1 MIFLMLPS
9 NSWLRLALFAATLG
23 LAASGVSGVGV
34 ASEDVGATVTGLAD
48 PSADLPMAR
57 VEEVDEADL
66 TPTRSVTP
74 AAAQV
79 GTEAEGLGSTV
90 SDLPVAITTLHFREL
105 LENSPFTRSLNLS
118 DSLILTGVARFDGK
132 PIATLMDRETKQTY
146 VISDVPNPQGWKM
159 VDISSGADLATVMA
173 KISVAGGEVVTVRF
187 DENRL
192 KPGEAK
198 PAAGPG
204 GDRRGG
210 RREGETDEDRDARR
224 KRYSDFRAKYNT
236 LSEDQK
242 GKMRKIIE
250 KKREDNPNMSREDYG
265 KTMREAMD
273 KVTKRG
279 R

>member
-1 MIFLMLPS
+1 M
-9 NSWLRLALFAATLG
+9 ATI
-23 LAASGVSGVGV
+23 
-34 ASEDVGATVTGLAD
+34 ED
-48 PSADLPMAR
+48 
-57 VEEVDEADL
+57 VDEADL

-74 AAAQV
+74 AAVQDGTEVAGV
-79 GTEAEGLGSTV
+79 GTAV
-90 SDLPVAITTLHFREL
+90 SDLPVAITTVHFREL
-105 LENSPFTRSLNLS
+105 MENSPFTRSLNLS

-159 VDISSGADLATVMA
+159 VDISSGADLETVMA

-204 GDRRGG
+204 GDRRRGG
-210 RREGETDEDRDARR
+210 PREGETEEERAARH
-224 KRYSDFRAKYNT
+224 KRHEEFRAKYDKLT
-236 LSEDQK
+236 DDQK
-242 GKMRKIIE
+242 DKMRKIIE
-250 KKREDNPNMSREDYG
+250 KKREENPNMSREDFG
-265 KTMREAMD
+265 NTMREAMERVS
-273 KVTKRG
+273 KGG

>member
-1 MIFLMLPS
+1 MIFSMLPS
-9 NSWLRLALFAATLG
+9 KTWHWSALLAAMLG
-23 LAASGVSGVGV
+23 LAANGFAA
-34 ASEDVGATVTGLAD
+34 ASDNVDAAATVIAD
-48 PSADLPMAR
+48 PSADLPVATI
-57 VEEVDEADL
+57 EEVDEADL
-66 TPTRSVTP
+66 APTRSVTP

-79 GTEAEGLGSTV
+79 GTEAEGVGRTA
-90 SDLPVAITTLHFREL
+90 SDLPMAITTQHFHEL

-118 DSLILTGVARFDGK
+118 DSLILTGVARFNGK

-159 VDISSGADLATVMA
+159 VDISSGADLETVMA

-204 GDRRGG
+204 ADRRRGG
-210 RREGETDEDRDARR
+210 SREGETDEERAARQ
-224 KRYSDFRAKYNT
+224 KRYGEFREKYDK

-250 KKREDNPNMSREDYG
+250 KKREENPNMSREDFG

-273 KVTKRG
+273 KVSKKG

>member
-1 MIFLMLPS
+1 MKYLMLPS
-9 NSWLRLALFAATLG
+9 KSWRWSALFSATLG
-23 LAASGVSGVGV
+23 LAVSGMSV
-34 ASEDVGATVTGLAD
+34 ASDSVGAAVTELAD
-48 PSADLPMAR
+48 PSADLPMATI
-57 VEEVDEADL
+57 EEVDEADL

-74 AAAQV
+74 AAAQI
-79 GTEAEGLGSTV
+79 GAEAEGVGSMT
-90 SDLPVAITTLHFREL
+90 SDLPVSITTVHFREL
-105 LENSPFTRSLNLS
+105 MENSPFTRSLNLS

-159 VDISSGADLATVMA
+159 VDISSGADLETVMA

-204 GDRRGG
+204 GDRRRGG
-210 RREGETDEDRDARR
+210 SREGETDEEREARH
-224 KRYSDFRAKYNT
+224 KRHEEFRAKYDK
-236 LSEDQK
+236 LHEDQK
-242 GKMRKIIE
+242 DKMRKILE
-250 KKREDNPNMSREDYG
+250 KKREENPNMSREEFG
-265 KTMREAMD
+265 NTMREAMD
-273 KVTKRG
+273 KVSKSG